1 MRVEIRRGYIA
12 ATTITLSVALLA
24 LSMVGPVISS
34 TANFSIFNI
43 GWNGT
48 SRFAR
53 ATYESGKLSPT
64 FELQYTGAD
73 LTVVRM
79 NLDEIDLD
87 PLTDALMIIG
97 PDMEFSEKEGSIVGD
112 FVRNG
117 GVLMLADDFGTANSL
132 LAAMGAG
139 SRFSNKLV
147 MDLAFDKK
155 PEFSVCFGFE
165 EDEITNNITT
175 VLLNYP
181 SSVIPS
187 ATNSETIA
195 WTSMASWLDTN
206 GDHDF
211 SIGEPWGPFPLIV
224 RERLGNGEIVLLADP
239 SMLINGMRDKLDNA
253 IIADNLVAAVSGERT
268 KIYFDESHRQYF
280 DPVTITTAVIGSMTV
295 VQKLFL
301 LLLALVLFIW
311 LSTNYV
317 DRGARLAWRKVKA
330 FIAGIRQMLTRERPV
345 EKKAPAEIDIEKI
358 AEELIIEHPD
368 WKRDL
373 IRYALREKIRH
384 SMLLKQRPRRE

>member
-1 MRVEIRRGYIA
+1 MRVEIRRGHIA
-12 ATTITLSVALLA
+12 ATTITISIALLA

-34 TANFSIFNI
+34 TTNLSIFNT

-48 SRFAR
+48 SKFAR
-53 ATYESGKLSPT
+53 TTYESGKFSPT

-79 NLDEIDLD
+79 RLDEIDLD

-117 GVLMLADDFGTANSL
+117 GALMLADDFGTANSL
-132 LAAMGAG
+132 LASMGAG

-155 PEFSVCFGFE
+155 PEFSVCFDFK
-165 EDEITNNITT
+165 EDEITRNVTT
-175 VLLNYP
+175 ALLNYP

-195 WTSMASWLDTN
+195 WTSIASWLDMN

-224 RERLGNGEIVLLADP
+224 RERLGKGEIVLLADP
-239 SMLINGMRDKLDNA
+239 SMLINGMRDKLDNT
-253 IIADNLVAAVSGERT
+253 IIADNLIAAVSGE
-268 KIYFDESHRQYF
+268 KMKVYFDESHRQYF
-280 DPVTITTAVIGSMTV
+280 DPITITTTIIGSITI

-301 LLLALVLFIW
+301 LLLVLALLIW
-311 LSTNYV
+311 LSTDYV
-317 DRGARLAWRKVKA
+317 DRSARWAWRKAKA
-330 FIAGIRQMLTRERPV
+330 LIGQIRLELTGKKLV
-345 EKKAPAEIDIEKI
+345 EEKPSEIDIEKI
-358 AEELIIEHPD
+358 IRELAQEHPD
-368 WKRDL
+368 WKQGL

-384 SMLLKQRPRRE
+384 SRFLSERLQEE

>member
-12 ATTITLSVALLA
+12 ATTITISIALLA
-24 LSMVGPVISS
+24 LSMIGPVISS
-34 TANFSIFNI
+34 TANFSIFNT

-48 SRFAR
+48 SQFAR
-53 ATYESGKLSPT
+53 TTYESGKLSPT
-64 FELQYTGAD
+64 FELQYTGAG

-79 NLDEIDLD
+79 RLDEIALD

-155 PEFSVCFGFE
+155 PEFSVCFDFK
-165 EDEITNNITT
+165 EDEITRNVTT
-175 VLLNYP
+175 ALLNYP

-187 ATNSETIA
+187 VTNSETIA
-195 WTSMASWLDTN
+195 WTSIASWLDMN

-211 SIGEPWGPFPLIV
+211 SVGEPWGPFPLIV
-224 RERLGNGEIVLLADP
+224 RERLGKGEIVLLADP
-239 SMLINGMRDKLDNA
+239 SMLINGMRDKLDNTV
-253 IIADNLVAAVSGERT
+253 IADNLIAAVSGERT
-268 KIYFDESHRQYF
+268 KVYFDESHRQYF
-280 DPVTITTAVIGSMTV
+280 DPITITATIIGSITIL
-295 VQKLFL
+295 QKLFL
-301 LLLALVLFIW
+301 LLFVLVLLIW
-311 LSTNYV
+311 LSTDYV
-317 DRGARLAWRKVKA
+317 DRSARWAWRKAKA
-330 FIAGIRQMLTRERPV
+330 LIGQIRLMLTGKKLIE
-345 EKKAPAEIDIEKI
+345 EKPSEIDIEKI
-358 AEELIIEHPD
+358 IRELAQEHPD
-368 WKRDL
+368 WKQGL
-373 IRYALREKIRH
+373 MRYALREKIRH
-384 SMLLKQRPRRE
+384 SRFISERLQEE